1 MNDWNHWKFLLNCS
15 TSSFISKW
23 CDNGFL
29 AMDWG
34 TTEKLFSQGGT
45 LKIFSVVPSVLPSN
59 HHCINLLTRAFSVV
73 LHFKVISWFLPSLA
87 FFFAQKVLSWLH
99 PKNSASISRASQP
112 NAGLVGKTRSKD
124 DEKYFQVP
132 YCLLK
137 DYTQD
142 LKLRKLWGCT

>member
-1 MNDWNHWKFLLNCS
+1 MNDWNHWKLLLNCS

-34 TTEKLFSQGGT
+34 TTEKLFSQGGN
-45 LKIFSVVPSVLPSN
+45 LKVISVVPSVLPSN

-87 FFFAQKVLSWLH
+87 FFF
-99 PKNSASISRASQP
+99 
-112 NAGLVGKTRSKD
+112 
-124 DEKYFQVP
+124 F
-132 YCLLK
+132 LLK
-137 DYTQD
+137 RFSRGYIPRIQPPFPVPVSLMLD
-142 LKLRKLWGCT
+142 LWEKPEARMMKNIFRYHTVC